1 MAHALT
7 ATVRLVAGDRF
18 DAVTGS
24 GGEAALAPAA
34 ATASEATGAVSP
46 MEALLV
52 ALGGCL
58 GMVIAPMLARMRQRV
73 TRYEIIVSAA
83 LTERPPRV
91 FEQITVEHYI
101 AGDGLEIAAV
111 ERALTLAETRYC
123 GVSAMLGKATRI
135 SHQITLSEE

>member
-24 GGEAALAPAA
+24 GGQAALAPAA
-34 ATASEATGAVSP
+34 ETEEPTGAVSP

-58 GMVIAPMLARMRQRV
+58 GMVIAPMLARMRQQV
-73 TRYEIIVSAA
+73 TRYEIVVSAA

-91 FEQITVEHYI
+91 FEQITVEHFI
-101 AGDGLEIAAV
+101 AGDGLELAAV

-123 GVSAMLGKATRI
+123 GVSAMLGKAAQI
-135 SHQITLSEE
+135 SHRITLSAE